1 MPRYRAGVDRIT
13 GKPLTGY
20 AHMEQCV
27 AFIVQ
32 SMKGDVVMLYDLGA
46 DVDREIGRGMHRA
59 MLLSLYARIISA
71 IHTWE
76 MEFRIRK
83 IALVSMT
90 RIGGLAVAI
99 DGVYYPEG
107 RYRNYKLIE
116 PATLNIP
123 LIAANLRGAA

>member
-32 SMKGDVVMLYDLGA
+32 SMKGDVVMLYELGA
-46 DVDREIGRGMHRA
+46 DIDREIGRGMHRA
-59 MLLSLYARIISA
+59 MLLSLFARVIAA

-76 MEFRIRK
+76 PEFRVRK
-83 IALVSMT
+83 IALVNMT
-90 RIGGLAVAI
+90 RAGSLAVAI
-99 DGVYYPEG
+99 DGLYYPEG
-107 RYRNYKLIE
+107 RFGNYKLTE
-116 PATLNIP
+116 PATLNVP

>member
-27 AFIVQ
+27 AFIVR

-46 DVDREIGRGMHRA
+46 DTDREIGRGMHRA
-59 MLLSLYARIISA
+59 MLLSLYARMIGA
-71 IHTWE
+71 IHKWE
-76 MEFRIRK
+76 LEFRVRK
-83 IALVSMT
+83 IALVNMT
-90 RIGGLAVAI
+90 RVGGLAVAI
-99 DGVYYPEG
+99 DGLYYPEG
-107 RYRNYKLIE
+107 RLGNYKLSQ

-123 LIAANLRGAA
+123 LIAASLRGAA